1 LLSPDVAEAE
11 ALAGDIAF
19 FLGGDDNVIYLPP
32 FETLPYETLS
42 PHPDIS
48 AARRKAVRRL
58 ALRGSEPLICVT
70 TRPALMQ
77 LCPPRD
83 IVTGSWFRIKTGGD
97 IDLAGLRNFLDD
109 TGYFFSDPVEEQGAF
124 AVRGGV
130 MDIFPPLE
138 SKPVRIELFGDEVE
152 SIRRFDPSTQRSL
165 EWLEETEIPPF
176 REMDYGRVDM
186 DYLMEK
192 LASLESEQS
201 VSLEEIRAKF
211 EGKQFFPAMELYL
224 PYFWEPSAPVE
235 YLPPAME
242 IVASEPETA
251 DERFRVFLAAVEDGY
266 GQAIERGEYYP
277 PPAELYRPTEK
288 IKTLLNPGLVL
299 ASISIEEES
308 GSCKTVKTL
317 EAQRYRGGFNRFAY
331 DCRRELSRG
340 MSVLIIVCS
349 DKSAERVGKLFLEEE
364 LGIRRVGKEDIAD
377 IAQSAVAGESMELS
391 LMVAV
396 GSVSA
401 GFASDTLAVR
411 ITTEEEIFGRYRPA
425 AGRRPARKPTV
436 FATDFS
442 DIAPGDYVVHR
453 DHGIGLYHGT
463 KTVRAGESADEY
475 LELEYAEHQ
484 SLFLPISSV
493 YLLEKYSGAG
503 GPKPPLDRMGGATW
517 RKTRDKV
524 KKGIMQM
531 AGELLEL
538 YAKRETDKGYRFD
551 TAGAFNREFADTFE
565 HMETPDQAAVIEEVL
580 RDMASEKPMDRLV
593 CGDVGYGKTEI
604 AMRAA
609 FAAAVE
615 GKQTALLAPTTLL
628 ANQHYENFRSRM
640 EPFGV
645 KVEMV
650 NRFVPAANQKKIL
663 KELGRGKADVIIGTH
678 RLLQKDVSF
687 NDLGLVIVDEEQRF
701 GVRHKEKLKKYRATV
716 DVLTL
721 TATPIP
727 RTLYMSFS
735 GIRDISI
742 INTPPPGRRAIKT
755 FIRKREDGI
764 IREAVNR
771 EIARGGQTFF
781 VHNSIETIGP
791 MARHLRKILP
801 HARMAVAHGR
811 MNGAELEQTME
822 EFIKHKVDILLCTT
836 IIESGLDI
844 PNANTIIINR
854 ADQLGLA
861 QLYQLRGRVG
871 RDRHRAY
878 AYLLVPEVLS
888 SLAQKRISAIE
899 ELSTLGSGFRL
910 AARDMEI
917 RGTGNLLGAKQSGH
931 VTAVGFETYCRMLQE
946 TVDELKTGRTTAKM
960 ETKLDLDF
968 VGKLEEIY
976 IKPLDQRM
984 NYYNRLH
991 RADSPEEI
999 RGIRDELADRYGSL
1013 PQKARKLVQAAVLR
1027 SAGSA
1032 LGIEKITVNGNLFS
1046 LTFAESCERVVEITS
1061 AAGHSFP
1068 GRIRPTG
1075 ERTLQIAVGSGDDR
1089 IERIT
1094 AFLEEAATQEM
1105 EAETV

>member
-1 LLSPDVAEAE
+1 
-11 ALAGDIAF
+11 
-19 FLGGDDNVIYLPP
+19 
-32 FETLPYETLS
+32 
-42 PHPDIS
+42 
-48 AARRKAVRRL
+48 
-58 ALRGSEPLICVT
+58 
-70 TRPALMQ
+70 
-77 LCPPRD
+77 
-83 IVTGSWFRIKTGGD
+83 
-97 IDLAGLRNFLDD
+97 
-109 TGYFFSDPVEEQGAF
+109 
-124 AVRGGV
+124 
-130 MDIFPPLE
+130 
-138 SKPVRIELFGDEVE
+138 
-152 SIRRFDPSTQRSL
+152 
-165 EWLEETEIPPF
+165 
-176 REMDYGRVDM
+176 
-186 DYLMEK
+186 
-192 LASLESEQS
+192 
-201 VSLEEIRAKF
+201 
-211 EGKQFFPAMELYL
+211 
-224 PYFWEPSAPVE
+224 
-235 YLPPAME
+235 
-242 IVASEPETA
+242 
-251 DERFRVFLAAVEDGY
+251 
-266 GQAIERGEYYP
+266 
-277 PPAELYRPTEK
+277 
-288 IKTLLNPGLVL
+288 
-299 ASISIEEES
+299 
-308 GSCKTVKTL
+308 
-317 EAQRYRGGFNRFAY
+317 
-331 DCRRELSRG
+331 
-340 MSVLIIVCS
+340 
-349 DKSAERVGKLFLEEE
+349 
-364 LGIRRVGKEDIAD
+364 
-377 IAQSAVAGESMELS
+377 
-391 LMVAV
+391 
-396 GSVSA
+396 
-401 GFASDTLAVR
+401 
-411 ITTEEEIFGRYRPA
+411 
-425 AGRRPARKPTV
+425 
-436 FATDFS
+436 
-442 DIAPGDYVVHR
+442 
-453 DHGIGLYHGT
+453 
-463 KTVRAGESADEY
+463 
-475 LELEYAEHQ
+475 
-484 SLFLPISSV
+484 
-493 YLLEKYSGAG
+493 
-503 GPKPPLDRMGGATW
+503 
-517 RKTRDKV
+517 
-524 KKGIMQM
+524 
-531 AGELLEL
+531 
-538 YAKRETDKGYRFD
+538 
-551 TAGAFNREFADTFE
+551 
-565 HMETPDQAAVIEEVL
+565 
-580 RDMASEKPMDRLV
+580 
-593 CGDVGYGKTEI
+593 
-604 AMRAA
+604 
-609 FAAAVE
+609 
-615 GKQTALLAPTTLL
+615 
-628 ANQHYENFRSRM
+628 
-640 EPFGV
+640 
-645 KVEMV
+645 
-650 NRFVPAANQKKIL
+650 
-663 KELGRGKADVIIGTH
+663 
-678 RLLQKDVSF
+678 
-687 NDLGLVIVDEEQRF
+687 
-701 GVRHKEKLKKYRATV
+701 
-716 DVLTL
+716 
-721 TATPIP
+721 
-727 RTLYMSFS
+727 MSFW

-1075 ERTLQIAVGSGDDR
+1075 ERTLQIAGGSGDDR